1 MATHTGLTA
10 NQITKT
16 KSFHGIESKWQ
27 FKFSNWFRPGQ
38 VSECEQDKTCDDED
52 GESLLVDLQH
62 HFSWI
67 KPLSEG
73 PIRLSTREPVQTTE
87 LLLLGHF
94 LSTRG
99 KKHRRRPSYP
109 KTSSAMAT
117 NNSVYQLR
125 FYRLGAM
132 IGQGNPQTTI
142 YLLMSFTPNL
152 LGRSSFFFPRESR
165 LIVGVIRRVSYH
177 KWKEMMYPQL

>member
-10 NQITKT
+10 NQITKA

-52 GESLLVDLQH
+52 GESLFVDLQH

-73 PIRLSTREPVQTTE
+73 PIRLSTREPVQNTE
-87 LLLLGHF
+87 LLLYSAISFPQEENIVVVLH
-94 LSTRG
+94 TQ
-99 KKHRRRPSYP
+99 P
-109 KTSSAMAT
+109 SSAIAT
-117 NNSVYQLR
+117 NNGVYQLR

-152 LGRSSFFFPRESR
+152 LKR
-165 LIVGVIRRVSYH
+165 
-177 KWKEMMYPQL
+177 